1 MTNNPPSSRIQPG
14 EYGFPLKLKPRYDN
28 FIGGDWV
35 APVDGEYYS
44 NLTPV
49 TGQPLCEIASS
60 GKRDIDLALDAAHKA
75 KDKWGQTSVQDRAA
89 ILFKIADRMEQNLEL
104 LATAETWDNGKPIR
118 ETMAADVPLAID
130 HFRYFA
136 SCIRAQ
142 EGGISEVDKDTV
154 AYHFHEPLGVV
165 AAITPW
171 NSPIASEMQKVAPAI
186 AAGNAVILKP
196 AEATPLM
203 ALELARIFEQAGL
216 PAGLLSVLPGKGSV
230 IGDALARHPRVRKI
244 SFTGGTT
251 TGRHLAHVAAEK
263 LIPASLE
270 LGGKSPTIVLEDADI
285 EQAARGI
292 CYGIFSSAG
301 QACIAG
307 SRLFIHESIY
317 APLMSRL
324 LELTRGLRVGH
335 PFTDGVHVGPLI
347 GEKHRQSVIQY
358 VELAKREGGRV
369 LCGGEIP
376 ADPAL
381 ANGSFFQPTI
391 IEGLSNSARA
401 CQEEIFGP
409 VLVAMPF
416 ADEATLIREANDS
429 VYGLAAGIW
438 TRDTGR
444 ALRLSEQLEAGTVW
458 INTYKVFAIST
469 PFGGFKESGLG
480 REKGI
485 QGLKAW
491 MQQKSIYLATG
502 NSVNHWCD

>member
-1 MTNNPPSSRIQPG
+1 MDELMI
-14 EYGFPLKLKPRYDN
+14 
-28 FIGGDWV
+28 FIGGRWRRGGGEV
-35 APVDGEYYS
+35 MRSTFPADGTL
-44 NLTPV
+44 NATL
-49 TGQPLCEIASS
+49 
-60 GKRDIDLALDAAHKA
+60 
-75 KDKWGQTSVQDRAA
+75 RAA
-89 ILFKIADRMEQNLEL
+89 SLDDLEEAIDCAESAWRDPAWRNALPHQRAKILHKVADEIDSRLDEL
-104 LATAETWDNGKPIR
+104 AQMQSRDNGKPLAEAR
-118 ETMAADVPLAID
+118 GLVVSAAATA
-130 HFRYFA
+130 RYFA
-136 SCIRAQ
+136 AACELL
-142 EGGISEVDKDTV
+142 EGELPTPRQPDLLTLSRYEAI
-154 AYHFHEPLGVV
+154 GVV

-186 AAGNAVILKP
+186 AAGNAAILKP

-203 ALELARIFEQAGL
+203 ALELARIFERAGL

-230 IGDALARHPRVRKI
+230 IGDALARHPKVRKI
-244 SFTGGTT
+244 SFTGGTA

-263 LIPASLE
+263 LIPISLE

-285 EQAARGI
+285 ERAARGI

-307 SRLFIHESIY
+307 SRLFIHEQVY
-317 APLMSRL
+317 APLLTRL

-335 PFTDGVHVGPLI
+335 PFSRDTHVGPLI
-347 GEKHRQSVIQY
+347 SEAHRQRVLEY
-358 VELAKREGGRV
+358 VELAKQEGGRV

-376 ADPAL
+376 SDPAL
-381 ANGSFFQPTI
+381 AAGSFVLPTI
-391 IEGLSNSARA
+391 VEGLKNSSRT

-409 VLVAMPF
+409 VVVALPF
-416 ADEATLIREANDS
+416 SDESELIREANDS

-444 ALRLSEQLEAGTVW
+444 ALRLCERLEVGTVW
-458 INTYKVFAIST
+458 INTYKVFSIST

>member
-1 MTNNPPSSRIQPG
+1 MQELSIFVGGVWRRGNG
-14 EYGFPLKLKPRYDN
+14 EAMQSTFP
-28 FIGGDWV
+28 
-35 APVDGEYYS
+35 ADGS
-44 NLTPV
+44 LNATLNA
-49 TGQPLCEIASS
+49 ASIDDMNDAVKS
-60 GKRDIDLALDAAHKA
+60 AERAWRDLAWRTALPHQRA
-75 KDKWGQTSVQDRAA
+75 KV
-89 ILFKIADRMEQNLEL
+89 LHNVADIIESRVEEL
-104 LATAETWDNGKPIR
+104 TLMQSRDNGKPLPEAR
-118 ETMAADVPLAID
+118 GLVMSAAGTA
-130 HFRYFA
+130 RYFA
-136 SCIRAQ
+136 AACELL
-142 EGGISEVDKDTV
+142 EGELPTPRMAEVLTLSR
-154 AYHFHEPLGVV
+154 YEPLGVV

-230 IGDALARHPRVRKI
+230 IGDALARHPLIRKI

-307 SRLFIHESIY
+307 SRLFIHASVY
-317 APLMSRL
+317 QPLMARL
-324 LELTRGLRVGH
+324 LELTRSLRVGH
-335 PFTDGVHVGPLI
+335 PHQEGTHIGPLI
-347 GEKHRQSVIQY
+347 NEKHRKSVMDY
-358 VELAKREGGRV
+358 VALAQKEGGRV

-381 ANGSFFQPTI
+381 ACGSYFQPTI
-391 IEGLSNSARA
+391 IDGLNNQARV

-416 ADEATLIREANDS
+416 ADEASLISEANAS

-444 ALRLSEQLEAGTVW
+444 ALRLSERLEAGTVW

-502 NSVNHWCD
+502 NSVNRWCD

>member
-1 MTNNPPSSRIQPG
+1 MKALDI
-14 EYGFPLKLKPRYDN
+14 
-28 FIGGDWV
+28 FIGGKWRPGGGEVLQSHFPADGSLNATLNAASLDDLEEAIAVGERAWRAPAWRNALPHQRARILHHV
-35 APVDGEYYS
+35 ANEIEARVD
-44 NLTPV
+44 
-49 TGQPLCEIASS
+49 A
-60 GKRDIDLALDAAHKA
+60 LA
-75 KDKWGQTSVQDRAA
+75 QMQSR
-89 ILFKIADRMEQNLEL
+89 
-104 LATAETWDNGKPIR
+104 DNGKPLA
-118 ETMAADVPLAID
+118 ETRGLVLSAAGTA
-130 HFRYFA
+130 RYFA
-136 SCIRAQ
+136 AACELL
-142 EGGISEVDKDTV
+142 EGELPTPRISQVLTFSR
-154 AYHFHEPLGVV
+154 YEPLGVV

-171 NSPIASEMQKVAPAI
+171 NSPIASEMQKIAPAI

-244 SFTGGTT
+244 SFTGGTN

-292 CYGIFSSAG
+292 CYGIFSSGG

-307 SRLFIHESIY
+307 SRLFVHQHVY
-317 APLMSRL
+317 APLMARL
-324 LELTRGLRVGH
+324 LELTRGLRIGN
-335 PFTDGVHVGPLI
+335 PFTEGTHVGPLI
-347 GEKHRQSVIQY
+347 NQKHRQSVMDY
-358 VELAKREGGRV
+358 VALAQQEGGRV
-369 LCGGEIP
+369 LCGGEVP
-376 ADPAL
+376 ADPQL
-381 ANGSFFQPTI
+381 AGGSYFQPTI
-391 IEGLSNSARA
+391 IEGLNNQART
-401 CQEEIFGP
+401 CREEIFGP
-409 VLVAMPF
+409 VLVAIPF
-416 ADEATLIREANDS
+416 RDEAELIAEANDS

-438 TRDTGR
+438 TRDSGR

-458 INTYKVFAIST
+458 INTYKVFSVST

-491 MQQKSIYLATG
+491 MQQKSVYLATG
-502 NSVNHWCD
+502 NGINHWCD

>member
-1 MTNNPPSSRIQPG
+1 MDD
-14 EYGFPLKLKPRYDN
+14 LKI
-28 FIGGDWV
+28 FIGGQWRHGGGNPMQSHFPADGSINATLNAASLDDLEEAVDAGERAWRDPAWRNSLPHVRAKILHKV
-35 APVDGEYYS
+35 ADLIESRVDE
-44 NLTPV
+44 
-49 TGQPLCEIASS
+49 
-60 GKRDIDLALDAAHKA
+60 LA
-75 KDKWGQTSVQDRAA
+75 QMQSR
-89 ILFKIADRMEQNLEL
+89 
-104 LATAETWDNGKPIR
+104 DNGKPLA
-118 ETMAADVPLAID
+118 EACGLVMSAAGTA
-130 HFRYFA
+130 RYFA
-136 SCIRAQ
+136 AACELL
-142 EGGISEVDKDTV
+142 EGELPTPRQPDLLTLSR
-154 AYHFHEPLGVV
+154 YEPLGVV

-317 APLMSRL
+317 APLMARL

-347 GEKHRQSVIQY
+347 GE
-358 VELAKREGGRV
+358 
-369 LCGGEIP
+369 IP

-391 IEGLSNSARA
+391 IEGLHNSARA

-416 ADEATLIREANDS
+416 GDEAALIREANDS